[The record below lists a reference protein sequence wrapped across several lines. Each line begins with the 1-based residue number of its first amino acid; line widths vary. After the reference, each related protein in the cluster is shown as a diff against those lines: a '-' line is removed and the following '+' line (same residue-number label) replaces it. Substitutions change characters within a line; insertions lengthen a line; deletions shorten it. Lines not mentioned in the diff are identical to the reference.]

1 MSLVYDTCYMSLDF
15 KKKYSVNIWMNER
28 TKVFNIEGPL
38 LVNEV
43 FSTVMKYV
51 LCIYVLSFIPSTVKE
66 QQ

>member
-1 MSLVYDTCYMSLDF
+1 
-15 KKKYSVNIWMNER
+15 MNER

-51 LCIYVLSFIPSTVKE
+51 LCIYVLIYVLSLIPSTVKE